1 MEFLKLW
8 YWPYQHWQLSE
19 FQFHP
24 LALSLK
30 TEVILYTIEYIYI
43 LDYIDHHPNN
53 QLVII
58 VPIIIT
64 LLTKPACSAV
74 SAPWTLT
81 IADLRSPFLTKWTHS
96 EEYFDASDCCGR
108 IMKVIDTIVILHY
121 IFDIVSSDLCL
132 IMFNLRA
139 VQSGSQ
145 SVKKNLP
152 NIRDEEV

>member
-1 MEFLKLW
+1 MIIVYHHRPNHHHLFDQTYK
-8 YWPYQHWQLSE
+8 QHGL
-19 FQFHP
+19 
-24 LALSLK
+24 
-30 TEVILYTIEYIYI
+30 

-96 EEYFDASDCCGR
+96 EEYFDASGCCGQ
-108 IMKVIDTIVILHY
+108 IMKVIDTIVILHN
-121 IFDIVSSDLCL
+121 IV
-132 IMFNLRA
+132 
-139 VQSGSQ
+139 
-145 SVKKNLP
+145 
-152 NIRDEEV
+152 

>member
-1 MEFLKLW
+1 MIIRMTIMINVRKLTT
-8 YWPYQHWQLSE
+8 YSSVCGL
-19 FQFHP
+19 
-24 LALSLK
+24 
-30 TEVILYTIEYIYI
+30 

-96 EEYFDASDCCGR
+96 EEYFDASGCCGQ
-108 IMKVIDTIVILHY
+108 IMKVIDTIVILHN
-121 IFDIVSSDLCL
+121 IV
-132 IMFNLRA
+132 
-139 VQSGSQ
+139 
-145 SVKKNLP
+145 
-152 NIRDEEV
+152 